1 MAGRM
6 GRAIF
11 ETLVTLAIGAAGAI
25 LFWLIGFP
33 AAVLTGPAAAV
44 SVATLMGVP
53 TLMPARLRD
62 GVFLVIGVTIGST
75 VTPEVI
81 ATALSWPVS
90 LAVLVATL
98 VAVIVVAQRALVA
111 LFGYDK
117 MTALLC
123 ATPGHL
129 SYVLTLSTELGA
141 DVPRVALVQ
150 TVRVLLLTLA
160 VPVLIA
166 LWGVEGQAYLTDYG
180 AISPLA
186 LALTFP
192 AALALG
198 WVFLRLHV
206 PAALVLGGM
215 AVSAIGHGSGLTP
228 GVIPAWL
235 QIGAFLCMGVL
246 IGTRFR
252 GFDPRGV
259 WGALGAGIV
268 TTLVACAVASV
279 GAVVASWII
288 GLPAAALLLAFA
300 PGGVEVMAAIAV
312 ETGLE
317 PALVAAHHVFR
328 LLVLT
333 VLVPVMIARARRG
346 GIGPLGSS

>member
-1 MAGRM
+1 MTAAEIR
-6 GRAIF
+6 
-11 ETLVTLAIGAAGAI
+11 ETLVTLAIGAAGAA
-25 LFWLIGFP
+25 LFWVIGFP
-33 AAVLTGPAAAV
+33 AAILTGPAAAV
-44 SVATLMGVP
+44 SLATLMGVP

-62 GVFLVIGVTIGST
+62 AVFVVIGVTIGST

-81 ATALSWPVS
+81 ATALTWPIS
-90 LAVLVATL
+90 LAVLVVTL
-98 VAVIVVAQRALVA
+98 VAIVVLAQQALMRSFA
-111 LFGYDK
+111 YDR

-129 SYVLTLSTELGA
+129 SYVLTLSTELNA

-166 LWGVEGQAYLTDYG
+166 LWGVEGEAYLTDYG
-180 AISPLA
+180 TISY
-186 LALTFP
+186 
-192 AALALG
+192 AALAVTLPLAVAVG

-235 QIGAFLCMGVL
+235 QIGAFLCMGTL

-252 GFDPRGV
+252 GFDPSGV
-259 WGALGAGIV
+259 WAALGAGVV
-268 TTLVACAVASV
+268 TTIVACAVASV
-279 GAVVASWII
+279 GAIAASWMI

-328 LLVLT
+328 LLALT
-333 VLVPVMIARARRG
+333 VLVPIMIARARAR
-346 GIGPLGSS
+346 I

>member
-1 MAGRM
+1 MTGQEIR
-6 GRAIF
+6 
-11 ETLVTLAIGAAGAI
+11 ETLVTLAIGAAGAG

-33 AAVLTGPAAAV
+33 AAILTGPAAAV
-44 SVATLMGVP
+44 SLATLLGVP

-62 GVFLVIGVTIGST
+62 AVFVVIGVTIGST

-81 ATALSWPVS
+81 ATALTWPIS

-98 VAVIVVAQRALVA
+98 VAVVVIAQAALMR
-111 LFGYDK
+111 LFGYDR
-117 MTALLC
+117 MTGLLC

-129 SYVLTLSTELGA
+129 SYVLTLSTELKA

-166 LWGVEGQAYLTDYG
+166 LWGVEGEAYLTDYG
-180 AISPLA
+180 VISPLA
-186 LALTFP
+186 LVLIFP
-192 AALALG
+192 LALAVG

-215 AVSAIGHGSGLTP
+215 AVSAVGHGSGLTP
-228 GVIPAWL
+228 GVIPTWL
-235 QIGAFLCMGVL
+235 QVGAFLCMGTL

-259 WGALGAGIV
+259 WSALGAGVV
-268 TTLVACAVASV
+268 TTIVACGVASV
-279 GAVVASWII
+279 GAVIASWLI

-333 VLVPVMIARARRG
+333 VLVPIMIARARVRAAAEN
-346 GIGPLGSS
+346 GPHR

>member
-1 MAGRM
+1 MTGTELK
-6 GRAIF
+6 
-11 ETLVTLAIGAAGAI
+11 ETLLTLVIGAAGAA

-62 GVFLVIGVTIGST
+62 AVFVIIGVTIGST

-81 ATALSWPVS
+81 ATALAWPIS

-98 VAVIVVAQRALVA
+98 VAVVVVAQWGLMR
-111 LFGYDK
+111 LFAYDR

-129 SYVLTLSTELGA
+129 SYVLTLSTELNA

-166 LWGVEGQAYLTDYG
+166 LWGVEGEAYLTDYG
-180 AISPLA
+180 TI
-186 LALTFP
+186 TY
-192 AALALG
+192 AALALILPLAVAVG

-235 QIGAFLCMGVL
+235 QIAAFLCMGTL

-259 WGALGAGIV
+259 WAAMGAGLV
-268 TTLVACAVASV
+268 TTIVACAVASV
-279 GAVVASWII
+279 GAVIASWLI

-333 VLVPVMIARARRG
+333 VLVPVMIARARAR
-346 GIGPLGSS
+346 P

>member
-1 MAGRM
+1 MTGTALR
-6 GRAIF
+6 
-11 ETLVTLAIGAAGAI
+11 ETLVTLAIGAGGAA

-44 SVATLMGVP
+44 SAATLMGVP

-62 GVFLVIGVTIGST
+62 AVFLVIGVTIGST

-81 ATALSWPVS
+81 ATALTWPIS
-90 LAVLVATL
+90 LAVLVLTL
-98 VAVIVVAQRALVA
+98 LAVVWVAQAALMRG
-111 LFGYDK
+111 FGYDR

-129 SYVLTLSTELGA
+129 SYVLTLSTDLNA

-166 LWGVEGQAYLTDYG
+166 LWGVEGTAYLTDYG

-186 LALTFP
+186 LAATFP
-192 AALALG
+192 VALAVG
-198 WVFLRLHV
+198 WIFLRLHV

-215 AVSAIGHGSGLTP
+215 AVSALGHGTGLTP
-228 GVIPAWL
+228 GTIPVWL
-235 QIGAFLCMGVL
+235 QMGAFICMGTL

-259 WGALGAGIV
+259 WAALGAGVV
-268 TTLVACAVASV
+268 TTIIACAVAAI
-279 GAVVASWII
+279 GAVIASQLI

-328 LLVLT
+328 LLALT
-333 VLVPVMIARARRG
+333 VMVPLLIGRARA
-346 GIGPLGSS
+346 

>member
-1 MAGRM
+1 MTGTEIR
-6 GRAIF
+6 
-11 ETLVTLAIGAAGAI
+11 ETLVTLAIGALGAVV
-25 LFWLIGFP
+25 FWAIGFP

-44 SVATLMGVP
+44 SIATLMGVP
-53 TLMPARLRD
+53 TLMPALLRD
-62 GVFLVIGVTIGST
+62 AVFVIIGVTIGST

-81 ATALSWPVS
+81 ATALSWPIS
-90 LAVLVATL
+90 LGVLVVTL
-98 VAVIVVAQRALVA
+98 VAVVVVAQAALMR
-111 LFGYDK
+111 LFAYDR
-117 MTALLC
+117 MTGLLC

-129 SYVLTLSTELGA
+129 SYVLTLSTELKA
-141 DVPRVALVQ
+141 DVPQVALVQ

-166 LWGVEGQAYLTDYG
+166 LWGVEGEAHLTDYG
-180 AISPLA
+180 TIPSLA

-192 AALALG
+192 VALAVG

-235 QIGAFLCMGVL
+235 QITAFLCMGTL

-252 GFDPRGV
+252 GFDPRRV
-259 WGALGAGIV
+259 WAALGAGVV
-268 TTLVACAVASV
+268 TTIIACAVASL
-279 GAVVASWII
+279 GAVIASWLI

-300 PGGVEVMAAIAV
+300 PGGVEAMAAIAV

-333 VLVPVMIARARRG
+333 VMVPIMIARARAKG
-346 GIGPLGSS
+346 

>member
-1 MAGRM
+1 MTGTELR
-6 GRAIF
+6 
-11 ETLVTLAIGAAGAI
+11 ETLVTLAIGAGGAA

-62 GVFLVIGVTIGST
+62 AVFLVIGVTIGST

-81 ATALSWPVS
+81 ATALTWPIS
-90 LAVLVATL
+90 LAMLVLTL
-98 VAVIVVAQRALVA
+98 VAVVVVAQAALMRG
-111 LFGYDK
+111 FGYDK
-117 MTALLC
+117 MTAMLC

-129 SYVLTLSTELGA
+129 SYVLTLSTDLNA

-166 LWGVEGQAYLTDYG
+166 LWGVEGEAYLTDYG
-180 AISPLA
+180 AIGLWA
-186 LALTFP
+186 LAATFP
-192 AALALG
+192 VALAVG

-215 AVSAIGHGSGLTP
+215 AVSAIGHGTGLTP
-228 GVIPAWL
+228 GTIPVWL
-235 QIGAFLCMGVL
+235 QMGAFLCMGTL

-259 WGALGAGIV
+259 WAALGAGVV
-268 TTLVACAVASV
+268 TTIIACAVAAI
-279 GAVVASWII
+279 GAVIASQLI

-333 VLVPVMIARARRG
+333 VMVPLMIGRVRA
-346 GIGPLGSS
+346 

>member
-1 MAGRM
+1 MTAAEIR
-6 GRAIF
+6 
-11 ETLVTLAIGAAGAI
+11 ETLVTLAIGGAGAA

-33 AAVLTGPAAAV
+33 AAILTGPAAAV
-44 SVATLMGVP
+44 SLATLMGVP

-62 GVFLVIGVTIGST
+62 AVFVVIGVTIGST

-81 ATALSWPVS
+81 ATALTWPIS

-98 VAVIVVAQRALVA
+98 VAIVVIAQQALMRG
-111 LFGYDK
+111 FGYDR

-129 SYVLTLSTELGA
+129 SYVLTLSTEMNA

-166 LWGVEGQAYLTDYG
+166 LWGVEGEAYLTDYG
-180 AISPLA
+180 TISYLALAVTFPLA
-186 LALTFP
+186 LAV
-192 AALALG
+192 G

-235 QIGAFLCMGVL
+235 QMGAFLCMGTL

-252 GFDPRGV
+252 GFDPSGV
-259 WGALGAGIV
+259 WAALGAGVV
-268 TTLVACAVASV
+268 TTIVACAVASV
-279 GAVVASWII
+279 GAIIASSLI

-328 LLVLT
+328 LLALT
-333 VLVPVMIARARRG
+333 VLVPIMIARARAR
-346 GIGPLGSS
+346 P

>member
-1 MAGRM
+1 MTGTALR
-6 GRAIF
+6 
-11 ETLVTLAIGAAGAI
+11 ETLVTLAIGAAGAA

-44 SVATLMGVP
+44 SAATLMGVP

-81 ATALSWPVS
+81 ATALTWPIS
-90 LAVLVATL
+90 LAVLVVTL
-98 VAVIVVAQRALVA
+98 VAVVVVAQAALMRG
-111 LFGYDK
+111 FGYDK

-129 SYVLTLSTELGA
+129 SYVLTLSTDLNA

-166 LWGVEGQAYLTDYG
+166 LWGVEGTAYLTDYG

-186 LALTFP
+186 LAATFP
-192 AALALG
+192 VALAVG

-215 AVSAIGHGSGLTP
+215 AVSAIGHGTGLTP
-228 GVIPAWL
+228 GTIPVWL
-235 QIGAFLCMGVL
+235 QVGAFMCMGTL

-259 WGALGAGIV
+259 WAALGAGVV
-268 TTLVACAVASV
+268 TTIIACAVAAI
-279 GAVVASWII
+279 GAVVASHLI
-288 GLPAAALLLAFA
+288 GLAC
-300 PGGVEVMAAIAV
+300 GRGSV
-312 ETGLE
+312 GLC
-317 PALVAAHHVFR
+317 
-328 LLVLT
+328 
-333 VLVPVMIARARRG
+333 ARRWR
-346 GIGPLGSS
+346 